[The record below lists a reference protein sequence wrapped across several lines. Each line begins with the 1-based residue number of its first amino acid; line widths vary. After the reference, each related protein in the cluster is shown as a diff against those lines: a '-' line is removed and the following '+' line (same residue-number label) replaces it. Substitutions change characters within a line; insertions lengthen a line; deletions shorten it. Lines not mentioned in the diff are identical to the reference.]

1 MRYAIALPGAP
12 GTHAPPE
19 TVVVHLTAD
28 LGPNGEPVYTGV
40 SGRVRVQ
47 VTAGG
52 IARILDGPAARHWG
66 QCLRAVAPP

>member
-1 MRYAIALPGAP
+1 MALPGAP

-28 LGPNGEPVYTGV
+28 LGPNGSRSTRTSRGV
-40 SGRVRVQ
+40 RAYRWPP
-47 VTAGG
+47 GG
-52 IARILDGPAARHWG
+52 IARILDGPAAQHWE